1 MFLSAYNVEMR
12 HDFLWNSSIGYLEK
26 EAESIDVI
34 RKLVRGSIIYLV
46 FGSMLQGFSFYLY
59 NKKFHPFKEI
69 LNNQSKY

>member
-1 MFLSAYNVEMR
+1 MR
-12 HDFLWNSSIGYLEK
+12 HDFLWNSIGYLEK
-26 EAESIDVI
+26 EEAESIDVI

-46 FGSMLQGFSFYLY
+46 FGSMLLGFSFYLY

>member
-12 HDFLWNSSIGYLEK
+12 HDFLWNSIGYLEK

-34 RKLVRGSIIYLV
+34 RKLLRGSIIYLV
-46 FGSMLQGFSFYLY
+46 FGTMLQGFSFYLY
-59 NKKFHPFKEI
+59 NEKFHPFKEI